1 MSEPE
6 IYVKVG
12 NQPEIKLTDKI
23 TGLSYLGMD
32 DSGSSPQVVNN
43 YQQLAAVDGQQ
54 FISESYDKRT
64 MNEKFSLDF
73 MDYEDLQL
81 AKHKL
86 YNLLFGSRQLI
97 RIRHSTN
104 MAKVY
109 FAYPMTADVAPISPG
124 ANVATFTIP
133 FENPSGY
140 WFSIFRSDTVKDFNG
155 GGTGYGMNYL
165 GNNPGDYHFN
175 SMNFI
180 VYNPSDV
187 AIDPYY
193 QHHDMKVLIRFSG
206 SKCKIKNTTNN
217 SSLEITKSQSGV
229 ITYDGVNCYV
239 DNNNINNDTDFG
251 TITLERGNNNFQ
263 ITECSSVDITFSFP
277 FIYLY

>member
-1 MSEPE
+1 MSEPK
-6 IYVKVG
+6 IYMKVG
-12 NQPEIKLTDKI
+12 NQPEINLTDEI

-54 FISESYDKRT
+54 FISEAYDKRI
-64 MNEKFSLDF
+64 MNEKFVLDF

-86 YNLLFGSRQLI
+86 YNLLYGSRQLI
-97 RIRHSTN
+97 RIRHSVN
-104 MAKVY
+104 LSKVY
-109 FAYPMTADVAPISPG
+109 FAYPMTVDIAPIKAG

-140 WFSIFRSDTVKDFNG
+140 WFSLFRSDTAKNFDSG
-155 GGTGYGMNYL
+155 SIGYGMNFQSDNL
-165 GNNPGDYHFN
+165 GDYHFN
-175 SMNFI
+175 SLNFD
-180 VYNPSDV
+180 VYNPSDI

-193 QHHDMKVLIRFSG
+193 QHHDLKIQIKFSG
-206 SKCKIKNTTNN
+206 SKCKITNTTNG
-217 SSLEITKSQSGV
+217 SSLEIAKPQSK
-229 ITYDGVNCYV
+229 IIIYDGVNCYV
-239 DNNNINNDTDFG
+239 DSNNINNDTDFG
-251 TITLERGNNNFQ
+251 TITLDRGHNNFR
-263 ITECSSVDITFSFP
+263 ITECSSVDLTFSFP

>member
-1 MSEPE
+1 VSEPE

-54 FISESYDKRT
+54 FISEAYDKRII
-64 MNEKFSLDF
+64 NEKFSLDF

-86 YNLLFGSRQLI
+86 YSLLFGSRQLI
-97 RIRHSTN
+97 RIRHSIN

-109 FAYPMTADVAPISPG
+109 FAYPMTTDISPFSPG
-124 ANVATFTIP
+124 ANIATFTIP

-140 WFSIFRSDTVKDFNG
+140 WFSLFRSDTEKNFNKE
-155 GGTGYGMNYL
+155 GTGYGMNYL
-165 GNNPGDYHFN
+165 ENNPGNYHFTT
-175 SMNFI
+175 MNFT

-193 QHHDMKVLIRFSG
+193 QHHDIKILIRFSG
-206 SKCKIKNTTNN
+206 NKCKLTNTTNN
-217 SSLEITKSQSGV
+217 SSLEITKSQSGT

-239 DNNNINNDTDFG
+239 GDNNINNDTDFG

-263 ITECSSVDITFSFP
+263 ITECSNVDITFSFP